1 MKWDWNKSQ
10 LLQNGPLQKTET
22 PNGPPIVVFV
32 VVSYID
38 SIGFIMLLCDTG
50 VIFINFFT
58 HQSPCVPV

>member
-22 PNGPPIVVFV
+22 PNRPPIVVFV
-32 VVSYID
+32 VSYID
-38 SIGFIMLLCDTG
+38 FNWLQGDTG